1 VSAPRVAAIVLG
13 WNLKEETVACGQSL
27 LALDYPALDLIFVDN
42 GSTDGSAALLR
53 ARFPEAEVVE
63 LGRNVGIA
71 AGYNAGLERA
81 LARGADFGLILNNDT
96 LFAPGMLD
104 ALVEAAGRHPE
115 AGVLMP
121 KIVYE
126 SDRGRIWSAGAR
138 RRAFPPGVVFVGLGQ
153 ADGPGFDQERDV
165 DYAPSCALLIR
176 RQTLGR
182 VGLFDP
188 GYFFYYD
195 DWDYCERVR
204 LAGET
209 IRYVP
214 GALVYHKVSLSTA
227 RSSRPA
233 RWWYVMGRSAVLYY
247 RRYYR
252 PPAPSLA
259 LYAGWFVARESVK
272 GNARYVPL
280 FLRGLGDALAGRPMV
295 APESRP

>member
-1 VSAPRVAAIVLG
+1 VSAPVVAAVVLG
-13 WNLKEETVACGQSL
+13 WNLKEETLACGQSL
-27 LALDYPALDLIFVDN
+27 RALGYAGLRLVFVDN

-53 ARFPEAEVVE
+53 DRFPEAEVVE

-81 LARGADFGLILNNDT
+81 LALGCDFGLILNNDT
-96 LFAPGMLD
+96 LFAPGLLD
-104 ALVEAAGRHPE
+104 RLVEAAARHPE

-126 SDRGRIWSAGAR
+126 SDRDRIWSAGAR
-138 RRAFPPGVVFVGLGQ
+138 RRAFPPGVVFVGLGRP
-153 ADGPGFDQERDV
+153 DGPPFDVERDV
-165 DYAPSCALLIR
+165 EYAPSCALLIR
-176 RQTLGR
+176 RATLER

-204 LAGET
+204 RAGQT

-214 GALVYHKVSLSTA
+214 AATVYHKVSLSTA
-227 RSSRPA
+227 RSSKPA

-252 PPAPSLA
+252 PFLPSLA
-259 LYAGWFVARESVK
+259 LYAGWFLARELVK
-272 GNARYVPL
+272 GNAGYLPL
-280 FLRGLGDALAGRPMV
+280 FGRGLLHALSGRPMP
-295 APESRP
+295 APEVPP